1 LSLAPKIGDR
11 GRRDGLSKSVH
22 ADPSLTA
29 VAGVLVGIAM
39 SLNALA
45 TPLLVPL
52 AVTLLARGS
61 CLQYLCCRHR
71 DLWQFLPASAV
82 QARLPTL

>member
-1 LSLAPKIGDR
+1 LSLAPKSATAGVAM
-11 GRRDGLSKSVH
+11 GLSKSVH

-45 TPLLVPL
+45 TLLLVPL
-52 AVTLLARGS
+52 AVTLLVRGS

>member
-45 TPLLVPL
+45 TSLLVPL
-52 AVTLLARGS
+52 AVTLLVRGS